1 MECTD
6 DLHKTLAGH
15 RHDDPSSDSGAEV
28 WEDCWCPIQFVR
40 PDPTPEPWAGHPIK
54 WCEEHAGLAEPD
66 EAECPR
72 ADLSGFDYRFEA
84 PCQFTAYQPWAD
96 LLAER
101 DAALQVMNEHRCGEQ
116 AERAYRRT
124 LRAEDGRDEAR
135 KERDVYKRAKAENDD
150 RFMIERDEARAERD
164 EARKEL
170 AALRVLDGASAERA
184 EAERKAMAQ
193 QRDDACRERK
203 QYKREANAARRER
216 NKVRKELARAIAPWT
231 DEEVARPCESGN
243 WGAPSLNER
252 IMRERGFRDE

>member
-1 MECTD
+1 MTD
-6 DLHKTLAGH
+6 TTYESILDHL
-15 RHDDPSSDSGAEV
+15 DPSYWLGVRCSAHLHQILDRVKFGEYLVVTLVNAGGSLSASMSGPALSAQGLSPAVAIDLFDGEPFVVRSDAGALHPALIGATTIP
-28 WEDCWCPIQFVR
+28 EDT
-40 PDPTPEPWAGHPIK
+40 PDWV
-54 WCEEHAGLAEPD
+54 
-66 EAECPR
+66 
-72 ADLSGFDYRFEA
+72 
-84 PCQFTAYQPWAD
+84 D

-124 LRAEDGRDEAR
+124 LRAE
-135 KERDVYKRAKAENDD
+135 
-150 RFMIERDEARAERD
+150 AERD

-170 AALRVLDGASAERA
+170 AALQVLDGASAERA
-184 EAERKAMAQ
+184 EAERKALAQ
-193 QRDDACRERK
+193 QRDEACRERNR
-203 QYKREANAARRER
+203 YKRDANAARRER